1 MNKNFV
7 KDMVIVASMILLA
20 FATMVGILDNRKQA
34 AETQKRIDEVA
45 SQSDAEN
52 KEINQ
57 RLDEINSQIL
67 VIEENQNDT
76 QTDLEDFQNEVKSK
90 FNNVF
95 DRIHD
100 SNEHINEVE
109 QSKAVQ
115 KQQNYVSATYTA
127 SASTDSGY
135 DHDFKSAG
143 TVNDGTYNYTWYSQR
158 VLPGGGL
165 EIPGRHVD
173 DDGFVRDENGNL
185 CIASKNLDKGTEVET
200 PYGKGIVYDYCPND
214 NLDIYTDW

>member
-20 FATMVGILDNRKQA
+20 FATMIGILDNREQA
-34 AETQKRIDEVA
+34 AETQKRIDEIA

-52 KEINQ
+52 KVINQ

-67 VIEENQNDT
+67 VIEENQNNT

-100 SNEHINEVE
+100 SNEHIEEVE

-115 KQQNYVSATYTA
+115 KQQNSVAESYTA
-127 SASTDSGY
+127 SASYDSGY

-143 TVNDGTYNYTWYSQR
+143 WVEDGEYRYTWYSQR

-165 EIPGRHVD
+165 DIPGRHVD
-173 DDGFVRDENGNL
+173 EDGFIRDEDGNL
-185 CIASKNLDKGTEVET
+185 CIAARDIEKGTEVDT
-200 PYGKGIVYDYCPND
+200 PYGKAIVYDYCPNG

>member
-1 MNKNFV
+1 MNRGLI
-7 KDMVIVASMILLA
+7 KDLVLAGSILLVA

-34 AETQKRIDEVA
+34 AETQKRIDEIA
-45 SQSDAEN
+45 SQSDADN
-52 KEINQ
+52 QQINQ
-57 RLDEINSQIL
+57 RLDEINEQIL
-67 VIEENQNDT
+67 VIEENQNNT
-76 QTDLEDFQNEVKSK
+76 QTDLENFQNEVKSK
-90 FNNVF
+90 FNIVF

-109 QSKAVQ
+109 QSKTVQ

-135 DHDFKSAG
+135 DHYFKSAG
-143 TVNDGTYNYTWYSQR
+143 WVEDGTYRYTWYSQR

-165 EIPGRHVD
+165 DIPGRHVD
-173 DDGFVRDENGNL
+173 DDGFVRDEDGNL
-185 CIASKNLDKGTEVET
+185 CIAARDIEKGTEVDT
-200 PYGKGIVYDYCPND
+200 PYGKAIVYDYCPNG